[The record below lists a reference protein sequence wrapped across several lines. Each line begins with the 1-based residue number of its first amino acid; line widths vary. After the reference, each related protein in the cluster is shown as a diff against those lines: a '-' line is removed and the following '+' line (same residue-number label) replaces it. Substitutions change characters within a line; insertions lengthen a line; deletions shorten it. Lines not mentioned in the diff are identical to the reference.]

1 MENEINILK
10 LQYQIYEL
18 KESISDLSVALL
30 SIYRILDEDKL
41 NSVFMEIKEETN
53 YEDNINKIEEKK
65 KELAE
70 QIKEYSEMN
79 FDDIFKKMFGGD
91 GK

>member
-18 KESISDLSVALL
+18 RESISDLSTALL
-30 SIYRILDEDKL
+30 SIFKMLDEDEL
-41 NSVFMEIKEETN
+41 NSSFMEIKEKTS

-70 QIKEYSEMN
+70 QIKELKKYSEIN
-79 FDDIFKKMFGGD
+79 FDDIIKHNG
-91 GK
+91 